1 MWKRTIALPWYIQ
14 LVLWPSILATW
25 IIAWAFRDMWVT
37 WILLVGA
44 ILGTVL
50 AASCTVFRVSIGP
63 AGIRAAS
70 LLGVPSLQAD
80 RSEIAQVST
89 TRVNPL
95 GDFFGWGYR
104 IRARGD
110 KGIITR
116 AGPALEVKTDDGRTI
131 TVTVPDA
138 EAAADALRE
147 SSPV

>member
-25 IIAWAFRDMWVT
+25 IIAWALRDMWVT

-80 RSEIAQVST
+80 RS
-89 TRVNPL
+89 

>member
-25 IIAWAFRDMWVT
+25 IIAWALRDMWVT

-95 GDFFGWGYR
+95 GDFFGCGYR

>member
-1 MWKRTIALPWYIQ
+1 MWKRTIALPWCIQ

-25 IIAWAFRDMWVT
+25 IIAFVLREMWVS
-37 WILLVGA
+37 WILIAGA

-50 AASCTVFRVSIGP
+50 AASCSVFRVSIGP
-63 AGIRAAS
+63 GGIRAVS

-80 RSEIAQVST
+80 RNEIAQVST

-116 AGPALEVKTDDGRTI
+116 AGPALVVKTDDGRTI

-138 EAAADALRE
+138 DAAADALRQN
-147 SSPV
+147 SPA